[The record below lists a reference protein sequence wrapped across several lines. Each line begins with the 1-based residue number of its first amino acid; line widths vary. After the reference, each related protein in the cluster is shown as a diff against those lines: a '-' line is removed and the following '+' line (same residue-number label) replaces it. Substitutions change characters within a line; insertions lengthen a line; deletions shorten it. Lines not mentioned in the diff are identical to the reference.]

1 MLVLHLRSVHLDR
14 LTQYTSHCAKN
25 VRNLCEHYNLWY
37 YICKYERT
45 GYRSMLIDRVLK
57 HYPAAAV
64 LTAVDANLK
73 DRAEKSLGAAA
84 KNLGS
89 TGIQLKRVHN
99 PGILM
104 GGGKEDPSAVMVFT
118 GSLLTMF
125 LLGNR
130 KALHGREGAVK
141 SVSANLIAAGAASN
155 LRDRIKYG
163 YVVDYFSLPVKKIR
177 NVYFNLGDLMIL
189 SGSLLYILSGFSEK
203 DRQ

>member
-1 MLVLHLRSVHLDR
+1 
-14 LTQYTSHCAKN
+14 
-25 VRNLCEHYNLWY
+25 
-37 YICKYERT
+37 
-45 GYRSMLIDRVLK
+45 MLIDRVLK

-73 DRAEKSLGAAA
+73 DRAERSLGDAAA
-84 KNLGS
+84 KNLGN

-104 GGGKEDPSAVMVFT
+104 GGGKEDPAAVTVFT

-130 KALHGREGAVK
+130 KALNGREGAVK

-163 YVVDYFSLPVKKIR
+163 YVVDYFSLPAKKIR

-189 SGSLLYILSGFSEK
+189 AGSLLYILSGFSEK